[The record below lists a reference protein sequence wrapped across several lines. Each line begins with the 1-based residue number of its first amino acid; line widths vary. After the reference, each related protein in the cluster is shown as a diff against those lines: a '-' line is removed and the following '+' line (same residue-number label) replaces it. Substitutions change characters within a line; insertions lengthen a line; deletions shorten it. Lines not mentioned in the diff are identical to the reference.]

1 MNLRWDKQNHNYRIK
16 FGCCNCSPECWG
28 ICFPGLC
35 GSARLCW
42 GPIFPLTLA
51 CVSSQYFKLII
62 NTFYAFL
69 CFVLH
74 LYEQRLLFFVKIASF
89 PLHAS
94 ELRLDHGEGF
104 YAGSCP
110 ASAAAGFVPQRTA
123 LWQLN
128 QELLNAGE
136 GSDDENAFCLAL
148 EAWLCPRFLPMST
161 MLSFL
166 GILNVTYRFRNIL
179 CSILF
184 DCTGLSS

>member
-128 QELLNAGE
+128 QELLYCWGGVRWWE
-136 GSDDENAFCLAL
+136 CILLGTGSLAL
-148 EAWLCPRFLPMST
+148 PPFPPHEYHALLPWDS
-161 MLSFL
+161 
-166 GILNVTYRFRNIL
+166 
-179 CSILF
+179 
-184 DCTGLSS
+184 